1 MAGDLRTGVVIAGI
15 TAVATVGGTL
25 GGTYL
30 GSSATLNV
38 AKEQLRHDDKR
49 HLYDLRK
56 DAYVRMAQKADT
68 YFFDIEDIPYE
79 KDSVA
84 GKKLD
89 RDSLVVGRITREINV
104 VGSDDASSAA
114 ERLYKRLDDVQP
126 AEPKAQLKQD
136 LAAIQSAFD
145 VFIDTARADV
155 AKISR

>member
-1 MAGDLRTGVVIAGI
+1 MAGDLRTGIVVAGI
-15 TAVATVGGTL
+15 TAVATVAGTL

-38 AKEQLRHDDKR
+38 ARDQLRHDDKR

-68 YFFDIEDIPYE
+68 YFLDIENIPYE
-79 KDSVA
+79 KNTVA

-104 VGSDDASSAA
+104 VGSDDVSSAA
-114 ERLYKRLDDVQP
+114 DTLYARLDHVQLD
-126 AEPKAQLKQD
+126 ESETQLKD
-136 LAAIQSAFD
+136 DTAAIERALD
-145 VFIDTARADV
+145 VFINTARADV
-155 AKISR
+155 AKISG